1 MLFMKDKV
9 ILFSGCIVS
18 LGLLAGC
25 TKAGTGGKATI
36 NGHVKHHEVSI
47 PGSMVYLKY
56 GAVEFPGNDVN
67 SYDESTLASSGDGH
81 YEFEELKKGNYYI
94 YGVGYDS
101 TISAGVVGGIPIK
114 VKNKTESIEI
124 NVPVTE

>member
-1 MLFMKDKV
+1 MLFMKDIV

-18 LGLLAGC
+18 LGLLVGC
-25 TKAGTGGKATI
+25 TKAGTGGKAVI
-36 NGHVKHHEVSI
+36 NGHVKHHETSI

-56 GAVEFPGNDVN
+56 GAIEFPGNDVN
-67 SYDESTLASSGDGH
+67 SYDESTQASSGDGH
-81 YEFEELKKGNYYI
+81 YEFKELKKGNYYI